1 RESRG
6 IDPDLL
12 NIAIRARPREKFAIA
27 LFDEDVKNRF
37 FESWVRR
44 VAMQFPIAI
53 DQIDFD
59 AAQNRL
65 TSVDADRR
73 IGEIWA
79 CLTIPTS
86 ELNDVDVVASRGNET
101 ASEITGEPARLEL
114 ELVRCAE
121 RQKERAIVHARSR

>member
-1 RESRG
+1 
-6 IDPDLL
+6 
-12 NIAIRARPREKFAIA
+12 
-27 LFDEDVKNRF
+27 
-37 FESWVRR
+37 
-44 VAMQFPIAI
+44 MQFPIAI

-79 CLTIPTS
+79 CLAIPTP

-101 ASEITGEPARLEL
+101 AAEITGEPAGLKFEL
-114 ELVRCAE
+114 AWRAQRKKQCAFTNAAAGE
-121 RQKERAIVHARSR
+121 HLAITIGAGGHETIMKSDRQNVTRRK